1 MLNPTKKEL
10 IRLAHQILAEE
21 EALNIQ
27 NLLDKVERLYKQLV
41 VLQYLEEQ
49 QPEGQNGVKE
59 VPPLMDTIN
68 ELITELPIEEE
79 KEAINDLFA
88 SVADP
93 VFVKKEQ
100 ETIKEEE
107 SFAVDSRS
115 PENEPK
121 KNLNDV
127 LGKGIQIGLNDR
139 LAFIKNLFEENS
151 DDYYRVISQ
160 VQTFE
165 NWEEVLHFIEQIIK
179 PEYNH
184 WEGKEAFEKRFLK
197 CLESNF

>member
-1 MLNPTKKEL
+1 MVNPTKKEL

-21 EALNIQ
+21 EALNTQ
-27 NLLDKVERLYKQLV
+27 NLLDKVQHLYKQLI
-41 VLQYLEEQ
+41 VLQYQEAQQSEEQ
-49 QPEGQNGVKE
+49 KSVDE

-79 KEAINDLFA
+79 NEAINDLFA

-93 VFVKKEQ
+93 VFVKKEP
-100 ETIKEEE
+100 ETVKADFPSSTDSPSSEKE
-107 SFAVDSRS
+107 S
-115 PENEPK
+115 K

-151 DDYYRVISQ
+151 DDYFRVISQ

-165 NWEEVLHFIEQIIK
+165 KWEEVLHFIEHIIK

>member
-1 MLNPTKKEL
+1 MVNPTKKEL

-21 EALNIQ
+21 EALNTQ
-27 NLLDKVERLYKQLV
+27 NLLDKVQHLYKQLI
-41 VLQYLEEQ
+41 VLQYQETQQSEEQ
-49 QPEGQNGVKE
+49 KSVNE

-79 KEAINDLFA
+79 NEAINDLFA

-93 VFVKKEQ
+93 VFVKKEP
-100 ETIKEEE
+100 ETVKADLSSSTDSPSSEKE
-107 SFAVDSRS
+107 S
-115 PENEPK
+115 K

-151 DDYYRVISQ
+151 DDYFRVISQ

-165 NWEEVLHFIEQIIK
+165 KWEEVLHFIEHIIK